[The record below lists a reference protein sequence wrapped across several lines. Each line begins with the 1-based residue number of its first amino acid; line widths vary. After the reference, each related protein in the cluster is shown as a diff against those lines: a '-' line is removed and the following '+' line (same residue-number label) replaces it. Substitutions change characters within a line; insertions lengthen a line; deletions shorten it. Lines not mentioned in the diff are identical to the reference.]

1 MLHGIIPAR
10 ISVFTAVL
18 TLATASLPAAEVRK
32 PIEIAKLARTS
43 TVDFEREVL
52 PLLKRNCLACHNQTK
67 AEEKLVLET
76 PKDILKGGDSGP
88 AVVAGNP
95 DKSLLLQL
103 TSHAKKPIMPPAGN
117 KAGASDFTPQELG
130 LVKLWIEQGAKGE
143 VKGNQP
149 IAWQQLPEGLNPI
162 YAVALTPDGQYAA
175 GGRANQIFIYHVP
188 SGELVTRLTDDVLL
202 KDKLYAKRGVAHR
215 DMTYALAFSPDGTLL
230 ASGSYREIKLWRR
243 PANVQKSTFTLT
255 SPKPVE
261 ILATS
266 GDGKWLASADGNTIK
281 LLDATSGKEARTL
294 TGHTNAVTSLQFSPD
309 STKLLSGA
317 TDKAAKVWNV
327 ADGAPF
333 ADVPTPSE
341 VTSVAWVSAGKQIA
355 TGGADNLIRLWK
367 LPDAAKGA
375 ATAGKELKGHT
386 KAVTALAAVAPDGA
400 QLLSGSA
407 DGTVRLWTVETAA
420 SAKPITHGTPVTAI
434 AVRPDG
440 KIFAA
445 LGLTN
450 SVAKL
455 WSLPDG
461 KAVADVKGDRYVAD
475 AAAAVEREATF
486 AASEVTYQ
494 KGVLKTSEDSLKKEQ
509 EAAKKAAEEKAALEK
524 TLPEKKKALAK
535 AMEEKA
541 AADKPALEAT
551 AAVKKA
557 TDAKEAADKA
567 VTALEADSKTA
578 TEKTDKAKDAEK
590 VAADK
595 AAADLAA
602 KLKTVTEAKAAAEK
616 AAIAAEAESKA
627 AAEKAAK
634 AKDAEKAPADKAAA
648 DLAAKL
654 KTANEA
660 KAAAE
665 KAATAA
671 EAESKT
677 ATEKAAKAKDAE
689 KVAADKAVA
698 DLAAKLKTATEA
710 KTAAEKTL
718 TDATAKQKEAT
729 DKLTKLNK
737 AFVDAEMEV
746 KKYTNAEEQQQL
758 ADKSAKK
765 ANDKVTETK
774 AAITKAEAS
783 QKTVDA
789 ALVVAKKTVTDA
801 DKNLRTLAFSPDNKT
816 LATAG
821 DDGIVRTWSA
831 ETGAPFENFRGHA
844 GAVAAITF
852 TKDGALLSS
861 GADKKAITW
870 NLAPEWKIE
879 RTIGSSVGES
889 ALIGRVNAL
898 AFSADGKSLASGSGE
913 PSRSGELKIWNPAT
927 GALIREIKNAHSD
940 AVLGV
945 EFSSDGT
952 LLGSGAADKFV
963 KVFTVADGKLVKSF
977 EGHTH
982 QVLGVSWKRD
992 GRTLVSA
999 GADNAVKIW
1008 NLETGEVKRTV
1019 AGFTKEATS
1028 IVFVGVTD
1036 QFLTTGGDSKVRLV
1050 SEAGS
1055 DVRTFPGATDFMY
1068 ASAVKPDG
1076 KIVVAGG
1083 QDGILR
1089 IWNGQSGAVI
1099 AAFSPPE
1106 PAPTAPAVKAN

>member
-1 MLHGIIPAR
+1 MLLGIIPAR
-10 ISVFTAVL
+10 VSVLTAVL
-18 TLATASLPAAEVRK
+18 ALAAAPLPAAEVRK
-32 PIEIAKLARTS
+32 PIEIAKLARTT
-43 TVDFEREVL
+43 TVDFEKEIL

-76 PKDILKGGDSGP
+76 PKDILKGGESGP

-103 TSHAKKPIMPPAGN
+103 SSHAKKPIMPPAGN
-117 KAGASDFTPQELG
+117 KAGAANLTPQELG
-130 LVKLWIEQGAKGE
+130 LVQLWIQQGAKGE

-149 IAWQQLPEGLNPI
+149 IAWQPLPEGLNPI

-175 GGRANQIFIYHVP
+175 AGRANQIFIYHVP
-188 SGELVTRLTDDVLL
+188 SGELVTRLTDDALL

-215 DMTYALAFSPDGTLL
+215 DMTYSLAFSPDGTLL

-243 PANVQKSTFTLT
+243 PANVQKSTFALT

-266 GDGKWLASADGNTIK
+266 ADGKWLASADGNTVK

-309 STKLLSGA
+309 NTKLLSGSN
-317 TDKAAKVWNV
+317 DKSAKVWNV

-386 KAVTALAAVAPDGA
+386 KAVTALASVAPDGA

-407 DGTVRLWTVETAA
+407 DASVRLWTVETAA
-420 SAKPITHGTPVTAI
+420 CAKQHTHDTPVTAP

-440 KIFAA
+440 KMFAS
-445 LGLTN
+445 LGQTN
-450 SVAKL
+450 TAAKL

-509 EAAKKAAEEKAALEK
+509 EAAKKAADEKATLEK
-524 TLPEKKKALAK
+524 TLPDKKKALAK

-541 AADKPALEAT
+541 AADKPAMEAT

-567 VTALEADSKTA
+567 VTALEADSKA
-578 TEKTDKAKDAEK
+578 
-590 VAADK
+590 
-595 AAADLAA
+595 
-602 KLKTVTEAKAAAEK
+602 
-616 AAIAAEAESKA
+616 
-627 AAEKAAK
+627 
-634 AKDAEKAPADKAAA
+634 
-648 DLAAKL
+648 
-654 KTANEA
+654 
-660 KAAAE
+660 
-665 KAATAA
+665 
-671 EAESKT
+671 

-698 DLAAKLKTATEA
+698 DLAAKLKAAAEA
-710 KTAAEKTL
+710 KTAADKAL
-718 TDATAKQKEAT
+718 TDATAKQKEAA
-729 DKLTKLNK
+729 DKLAKANK

-765 ANDKVTETK
+765 AEEKVAATK
-774 AAITKAEAS
+774 AAITKAEAT
-783 QKTVDA
+783 QKAADA
-789 ALVVAKKTVTDA
+789 AVVAAKKTVTDA
-801 DKNLRTLAFSPDNKT
+801 EKNLRTLAFSPDNKT

-844 GAVAAITF
+844 GVVSAVTF
-852 TKDGALLSS
+852 TKDGALLST
-861 GADKKAITW
+861 GADKKAIIW
-870 NLAPEWKIE
+870 NLAPEWKLE

-999 GADNAVKIW
+999 GADNAVKVW

-1083 QDGILR
+1083 QDGVLR
-1089 IWNGQSGAVI
+1089 IWNGTSGAVI

>member
-1 MLHGIIPAR
+1 MLSGMKTVRIPLL
-10 ISVFTAVL
+10 AVVTSL
-18 TLATASLPAAEVRK
+18 VVSTLGAAEARK
-32 PIEIAKLARTS
+32 PIEIAKVTRPTP
-43 TVDFEREVL
+43 VDFEKEIL
-52 PLLKRNCLACHNQTK
+52 PVLKRNCLACHNQTK

-76 PKDILKGGDSGP
+76 PKDILKGGESGP

-103 TSHAKKPIMPPAGN
+103 SAHTKKPVMPPAGN
-117 KAGASDFTPQELG
+117 KAGAGNLTPQELG
-130 LVKLWIEQGAKGE
+130 LMKLWIEQGAKGE

-149 IAWQQLPEGLNPI
+149 IAWQPLPEGLNPI
-162 YAVALTPDGQYAA
+162 YAVALTQDGQYAA

-188 SGELVTRLTDDVLL
+188 SGELVTRLTDEQLM
-202 KDKLYAKRGVAHR
+202 KDKLYSKRGVAHR
-215 DMTYALAFSPDGTLL
+215 DMTYSLAFSPDGTLL

-243 PANVQKSTFTLT
+243 PVSAPKSDI
-255 SPKPVE
+255 PNAAAKAVE
-261 ILATS
+261 ILVTS
-266 GDGKWLASADGNTIK
+266 ADGKWLASADGNNIK
-281 LLDATSGKEARTL
+281 LWNASTGKEARTL
-294 TGHTNAVTSLQFSPD
+294 TGHTGTVSGLQFSPD

-317 TDKAAKVWNV
+317 ADKKAKIWTV
-327 ADGAPF
+327 ADGAVF
-333 ADVPTPSE
+333 AEVPTTNE
-341 VTSVAWVSAGKQIA
+341 VTAVAWVSGGKQVA

-367 LPDAAKGA
+367 LPEAAKGA
-375 ATAGKELKGHT
+375 VTAGKELKGHT
-386 KAVTALAAVAPDGA
+386 KAVTALAGVGAEGA

-407 DGTVRLWTVETAA
+407 DASVRIWTVESGQ
-420 SAKPITHGTPVTAI
+420 SAKQVTHGGPVAGL

-440 KIFAA
+440 KVFASI
-445 LGLTN
+445 GLTN
-450 SVAKL
+450 AVAKL

-461 KAVADVKGDRYVAD
+461 KAIADIKGDRLVND
-475 AAAAVEREATF
+475 AAAAVEREAQF

-494 KGVLKTSEDSLKKEQ
+494 KGVLKASEDSLKKEQ

-541 AADKPALEAT
+541 AADKPAMEAT

-557 TDAKEAADKA
+557 TDAKEAAEKA
-567 VTALEADSKTA
+567 VASIEADSKA
-578 TEKTDKAKDAEK
+578 
-590 VAADK
+590 
-595 AAADLAA
+595 
-602 KLKTVTEAKAAAEK
+602 
-616 AAIAAEAESKA
+616 
-627 AAEKAAK
+627 
-634 AKDAEKAPADKAAA
+634 
-648 DLAAKL
+648 
-654 KTANEA
+654 
-660 KAAAE
+660 
-665 KAATAA
+665 
-671 EAESKT
+671 

-689 KVAADKAVA
+689 KVAADKLVAELAV
-698 DLAAKLKTATEA
+698 KLKTANEA
-710 KTAAEKTL
+710 KAAAEKAL
-718 TDATAKQKEAT
+718 TDATAKQKEAA
-729 DKLTKLNK
+729 DKLAKANK
-737 AFVDAEMEV
+737 TFVDAEMEV

-765 ANDKVTETK
+765 AEEKVTATK
-774 AAITKAEAS
+774 AAIVKAEAAVKS
-783 QKTVDA
+783 ADA
-789 ALVVAKKTVTDA
+789 AVTAAKKTVADA
-801 DKNLRTLAFSPDNKT
+801 EKNIRAIAFSPDNKT

-821 DDGIVRTWSA
+821 DDQTVRTWSA
-831 ETGAPFENFRGHA
+831 ETGAAFENFKGHA
-844 GAVAAITF
+844 GAVSAVAF
-852 TKDGALLSS
+852 SKDGALVSG
-861 GADKKAITW
+861 GADKKLIVW
-870 NLAPEWKIE
+870 NLMPEWKLE
-879 RTIGSSVGES
+879 RTIGSSSGES
-889 ALIGRVNAL
+889 PLVGRVNAL

-927 GALIREIKNAHSD
+927 GQLVREVKNAHSD

-945 EFSSDGT
+945 EFSRDGT
-952 LLGSGAADKFV
+952 LLASGAADKFV

-1055 DVRTFPGATDFMY
+1055 DVRTFAGATDFVY

-1076 KIVVAGG
+1076 KVVVAGG
-1083 QDGILR
+1083 QDGVLR
-1089 IWNGQSGAVI
+1089 VWNGQNGQSI

-1106 PAPTAPAVKAN
+1106 TAATAAAGKTN

>member
-1 MLHGIIPAR
+1 MLLGIIPVR
-10 ISVFTAVL
+10 VSILTAVL
-18 TLATASLPAAEVRK
+18 SLAAAPLPGAEVRK

-43 TVDFEREVL
+43 TVDFEKEIL

-76 PKDILKGGDSGP
+76 PKDILKGGESGP
-88 AVVAGNP
+88 AVIAGNP

-103 TSHAKKPIMPPAGN
+103 SAHAKKPIMPPAGN
-117 KAGASDFTPQELG
+117 KAGASNLTPQELG
-130 LVKLWIEQGAKGE
+130 LVQLWIQQGAKGE

-149 IAWQQLPEGLNPI
+149 IAWQPLPEGLNPI

-175 GGRANQIFIYHVP
+175 AGRANQIFIYHVP

-215 DMTYALAFSPDGTLL
+215 DMTYSLAFSPDGTLL

-243 PANVQKSTFTLT
+243 PANVQKSTFALT

-281 LLDATSGKEARTL
+281 LLDATSGKEARAL

-309 STKLLSGA
+309 STKLLSGS

-386 KAVTALAAVAPDGA
+386 KAVTALASVAPDGA

-407 DGTVRLWTVETAA
+407 DGIVRIWTVETAA
-420 SAKPITHGTPVTAI
+420 SAKQITHGTPVTAL

-440 KIFAA
+440 KVFAS
-445 LGLTN
+445 LGQTN
-450 SVAKL
+450 TAAKL

-509 EAAKKAAEEKAALEK
+509 EAAKKAAEEKATLEK
-524 TLPEKKKALAK
+524 TLPDKKKALAK

-541 AADKPALEAT
+541 AADKPAMEAT

-567 VTALEADSKTA
+567 AATLEADSKA
-578 TEKTDKAKDAEK
+578 AAEKAAKAKDAEK
-590 VAADK
+590 VASDK
-595 AAADLAA
+595 AVADLAA
-602 KLKTVTEAKAAAEK
+602 KLKTATDAKVAAEK
-616 AAIAAEAESKA
+616 AALAAAADSKA

-634 AKDAEKAPADKAAA
+634 AKDAEKAPA
-648 DLAAKL
+648 
-654 KTANEA
+654 
-660 KAAAE
+660 E
-665 KAATAA
+665 KAA
-671 EAESKT
+671 
-677 ATEKAAKAKDAE
+677 
-689 KVAADKAVA
+689 A

-710 KTAAEKTL
+710 KAAAEKAAIAAEADSKAAAEKAAKAKDAEKVVADKAAAQLKTVTEAKAAADKAL
-718 TDATAKQKEAT
+718 TDATAKQKETA
-729 DKLTKLNK
+729 DKLTKANK

-765 ANDKVTETK
+765 ADEKVAATK
-774 AAITKAEAS
+774 AAITKAEAT

-789 ALVVAKKTVTDA
+789 AAVTAKKTVTDA
-801 DKNLRTLAFSPDNKT
+801 EKIIRTLAFSPDNKT

-844 GAVAAITF
+844 GAVSAVTF
-852 TKDGALLSS
+852 TKDGALLST

-870 NLAPEWKIE
+870 NLAPEWKLE

-927 GALIREIKNAHSD
+927 GVLIREVKNAHSD

-1028 IVFVGVTD
+1028 IVYVGVTD

-1055 DVRTFPGATDFMY
+1055 DVRTFAGATDFMY

-1076 KIVVAGG
+1076 KVVVAGG
-1083 QDGILR
+1083 QDGVLR
-1089 IWNGQSGAVI
+1089 IWNGTSGAVI
-1099 AAFSPPE
+1099 AAFTPPE